1 MMRDSS
7 TTAQTIRIFGAATE
21 AGGSQAGCRMG
32 PAAMRTAGL
41 VETLAGLG
49 YPVIDLGD
57 IAPAKIESRLSQQS
71 VKYPRLKHLAE
82 AVAWTETLQAQAY
95 ELAMTEDFP
104 LIIGGDHLIALGTV
118 PGIARAAQE
127 KNRPLF
133 VLWLDA
139 HTDYHQLDT
148 TTTGNLHGTPVAYF
162 TGRPSFAGIFPE
174 LSALVPVD
182 QVAMLGIRSVDPE
195 ERFALRSSGMAVHD
209 MREIDEFGIVIL
221 LRKFLERVK
230 KANGLLHVSLDV
242 DYLDPMIAPGV
253 GTTVP
258 GGANFREAHLV
269 MEMLY
274 ESDLVT
280 SLEIV
285 ELNPFL
291 DERGRTARLLV
302 ELTASLMGRMIID
315 RPSIRYGE

>member
-1 MMRDSS
+1 MSDQVKPN
-7 TTAQTIRIFGAATE
+7 QTIGIIGAGAE

-41 VETLAGLG
+41 IEALTGLN
-49 YPVIDLGD
+49 YPVVDMGD
-57 IAPAKIESRLSQQS
+57 IVLPRLEPKLSQQS

-82 AVAWTETLQAQAY
+82 AVAWTETLQKQAY
-95 ELAMTEDFP
+95 ELAITDNFP
-104 LIIGGDHLIALGTV
+104 LIIGGDHVIALGTV
-118 PGIARAAQE
+118 PGLARAAAQ

-148 TTTGNLHGTPVAYF
+148 STTGNLHGTPVAYF

-174 LSALVPVD
+174 LPAVIPFD
-182 QVAMLGIRSVDPE
+182 RVAMLGIRSVDPE
-195 ERFALRSSGMAVHD
+195 ERLALRTSGMAVHD
-209 MREIDEFGIVIL
+209 MREIDEFGIVAL
-221 LRKFLERVK
+221 LRRFLERVK
-230 KANGLLHVSLDV
+230 AANGLLHVSLDV
-242 DYLDPMIAPGV
+242 DYLDPAIAPGV

-269 MEMLY
+269 MEMLH
-274 ESDLVT
+274 ESALVS

-315 RPSIRYGE
+315 RPSLRYGE

>member
-1 MMRDSS
+1 MDS
-7 TTAQTIRIFGAATE
+7 TPPQTIRMIGAATE

-32 PAAMRTAGL
+32 PAALRTAGIAK
-41 VETLAGLG
+41 TLSGLG
-49 YPVIDLGD
+49 YRVVDDGDLV
-57 IAPAKIESRLSQQS
+57 PPRIEVASASQS
-71 VKYPRLKHLAE
+71 VKYPKLKNLGE
-82 AVAWTETLQAQAY
+82 AVVWTELLQKVAY
-95 ELAMTEDFP
+95 DVGISDDFP
-104 LIIGGDHLIALGTV
+104 LFLGGDHAMALGTV
-118 PGIARAAQE
+118 PGLARAAAVKQ
-127 KNRPLF
+127 RPLF

-174 LSALVPVD
+174 LPVTIPVK
-182 QVAMLGIRSVDPE
+182 QIAMLGIRSVDSE
-195 ERFALRSSGMAVHD
+195 ERAALRSSGMEIHD
-209 MREIDEFGIVIL
+209 MREIDEFGVVFL

-230 KANGLLHVSLDV
+230 AADGLLHVSLDV
-242 DYLDPMIAPGV
+242 DYLDPAIAPGV

-274 ESDLVT
+274 ESELVS

-302 ELTASLMGRMIID
+302 ELTASLMGQMILD
-315 RPSIRYGE
+315 RPNLRHGE